1 MFVPI
6 AATSVVPDQQTMIW
20 HVPIQMNPDNPAADM
35 NESIQKIIEQVG
47 TDVSGKWISVDR
59 AEKFAQL
66 VIQAY
71 NKELKESRREIKSQ
85 LGYSRIGR
93 NNV

>member
-1 MFVPI
+1 
-6 AATSVVPDQQTMIW
+6 
-20 HVPIQMNPDNPAADM
+20 MNLDNPAADM